1 MGDRRTVQ
9 TNPRNPPK
17 TLLKNLRPMS
27 RSMPSPIVPRPMSR
41 RISRSVVQKTPYL
54 MSVFCLY
61 LGFEIISPSRA
72 IVHTP
77 SPHLTR
83 DTRPIN
89 LPSAIA
95 LEFGVDIP
103 DSTRS
108 NPQNPRSST
117 PASAVSLA
125 PVGSIFNGGPNSL
138 VARAVGSA
146 EGTRRPDGGKN
157 PAYYGHQDPGNAK
170 WNLGSFSYQHAA
182 RSPEDADQ
190 RQLSRL
196 QTQDQM
202 LQQKAASQGL
212 QLTPEERMNG
222 LDLANQ
228 APLAALDRGGYI
240 DRLKE
245 ARDRGLRGQAA
256 ILVARVNSYR
266 EPSTNL
272 WDAPGLGNNEA
283 SIRHDQARRID
294 AVEDAMAI
302 AGR

>member
-1 MGDRRTVQ
+1 
-9 TNPRNPPK
+9 
-17 TLLKNLRPMS
+17 MS
-27 RSMPSPIVPRPMSR
+27 RQ
-41 RISRSVVQKTPYL
+41 ISRSVAQKTPYF
-54 MSVFCLY
+54 MSVICLY
-61 LGFEIISPSRA
+61 LGFEAISPPRA
-72 IVHTP
+72 IVQAP

-89 LPSAIA
+89 LPSSIA

-103 DSTRS
+103 NGKRSTDPFLTQP
-108 NPQNPRSST
+108 NPVPQAPSS
-117 PASAVSLA
+117 SL
-125 PVGSIFNGGPNSL
+125 VGSIFNGGPNSL

-170 WNLGSFSYQHAA
+170 WNLGSFSYQHSA

-202 LQQKAASQGL
+202 LQQKAANRGL
-212 QLTPEERMNG
+212 KLTPEERMNG

-240 DRLKE
+240 DRLRE

-283 SIRHDQARRID
+283 SIRHDQARRMD

-302 AGR
+302 ASR

>member
-17 TLLKNLRPMS
+17 TLLKNLRP
-27 RSMPSPIVPRPMSR
+27 
-41 RISRSVVQKTPYL
+41 YF
-54 MSVFCLY
+54 MSVICLY
-61 LGFEIISPSRA
+61 LGVEAILPPRA
-72 IVHTP
+72 RVQAP

-89 LPSAIA
+89 LPSSIA

-103 DSTRS
+103 KHPTEPFLTQP
-108 NPQNPRSST
+108 NPAPQAPSIN
-117 PASAVSLA
+117 LA
-125 PVGSIFNGGPNSL
+125 GIFNGGANSL

-157 PAYYGHQDPGNAK
+157 PAYYGHRDPGNAK

-202 LQQKAASQGL
+202 LQQKAANQGL
-212 QLTPEERMNG
+212 KLTPEERMNG

-283 SIRHDQARRID
+283 SIRHDQARRMD

>member
-1 MGDRRTVQ
+1 
-9 TNPRNPPK
+9 
-17 TLLKNLRPMS
+17 
-27 RSMPSPIVPRPMSR
+27 
-41 RISRSVVQKTPYL
+41 
-54 MSVFCLY
+54 MSVLCLY
-61 LGFEIISPSRA
+61 LGVEAISPPRA
-72 IVHTP
+72 IVQSP

-89 LPSAIA
+89 LPSSIA
-95 LEFGVDIP
+95 LEFGVDVP
-103 DSTRS
+103 KRSTTDPFLTQP
-108 NPQNPRSST
+108 NPVPQAPSG
-117 PASAVSLA
+117 SL
-125 PVGSIFNGGPNSL
+125 VGGIFNGGPNSL

-157 PAYYGHQDPGNAK
+157 PAYYGHRDPGNAK

-196 QTQDQM
+196 QNQDQM
-202 LQQKAASQGL
+202 LQQKATSQGL
-212 QLTPEERMNG
+212 KLTPEERMNG

-283 SIRHDQARRID
+283 SIRHDQARRMD
-294 AVEDAMAI
+294 AVEEAMAI
-302 AGR
+302 ASR

>member
-9 TNPRNPPK
+9 TNLRNPPK

-27 RSMPSPIVPRPMSR
+27 RQ
-41 RISRSVVQKTPYL
+41 ISRSVAQKTPYF

-61 LGFEIISPSRA
+61 LGFEAISPPRA
-72 IVHTP
+72 IVQAP

-89 LPSAIA
+89 LPSSIA

-108 NPQNPRSST
+108 NPNPRSLT
-117 PASAVSLA
+117 PPSAVSQA
-125 PVGSIFNGGPNSL
+125 PSSGLSSIFNGGPNSL

-146 EGTRRPDGGKN
+146 EGTRSPDGGKN

-212 QLTPEERMNG
+212 KLTPEERMNG

-283 SIRHDQARRID
+283 SIRHDQARRMD

-302 AGR
+302 VGR

>member
-1 MGDRRTVQ
+1 
-9 TNPRNPPK
+9 
-17 TLLKNLRPMS
+17 MS
-27 RSMPSPIVPRPMSR
+27 RTIR
-41 RISRSVVQKTPYL
+41 QKTPYF

-61 LGFEIISPSRA
+61 LGFEVISPPRA
-72 IVHTP
+72 IVQAP
-77 SPHLTR
+77 SLHLTR

-89 LPSAIA
+89 LPSSIA

-103 DSTRS
+103 NGKRPTDPFLTQP
-108 NPQNPRSST
+108 NAFPQVPSGGL
-117 PASAVSLA
+117 AS
-125 PVGSIFNGGPNSL
+125 GIFNGGANSL
-138 VARAVGSA
+138 VARSVGSA

-212 QLTPEERMNG
+212 KLTPEERMNG

-283 SIRHDQARRID
+283 SIRHDQARRMD

>member
-1 MGDRRTVQ
+1 MTQ
-9 TNPRNPPK
+9 TA
-17 TLLKNLRPMS
+17 
-27 RSMPSPIVPRPMSR
+27 
-41 RISRSVVQKTPYL
+41 PYL
-54 MSVFCLY
+54 MSIACLY
-61 LGFEIISPSRA
+61 LGIQAITPNTSTPAPS
-72 IVHTP
+72 P

-89 LPSAIA
+89 LPSPIA
-95 LEFGVDIP
+95 LEFGVDLTNP
-103 DSTRS
+103 DPLDSPKS
-108 NPQNPRSST
+108 PSKKPNFST
-117 PASAVSLA
+117 PLPSESQT
-125 PVGSIFNGGPNSL
+125 PTIGIFKGGPNSL

-157 PAYYGHQDPGNAK
+157 PAYYGHKDPGNAK

-190 RQLSRL
+190 RQLQRL
-196 QTQDQM
+196 QLQDQM
-202 LQQKAASQGL
+202 LQQKAAAQGL
-212 QLTPEERMNG
+212 QLTLEERMNG

-245 ARDRGLRGQAA
+245 ARDRGLRGSDA

-283 SIRHDQARRID
+283 SIRHDQARRMD
-294 AVEDAMAI
+294 AVGDAMAI

>member
-1 MGDRRTVQ
+1 MNRFR
-9 TNPRNPPK
+9 K
-17 TLLKNLRPMS
+17 
-27 RSMPSPIVPRPMSR
+27 
-41 RISRSVVQKTPYL
+41 YL
-54 MSVFCLY
+54 MAG
-61 LGFEIISPSRA
+61 LGLTIAIPSSFPILFSPLSSSA
-72 IVHTP
+72 TQNSIQ
-77 SPHLTR
+77 SSAQSHLAR
-83 DTRPIN
+83 DTRPVN

-95 LEFGVDIP
+95 LEFGVDSP
-103 DSTRS
+103 TQKPSTVP
-108 NPQNPRSST
+108 NPSLNPNLN
-117 PASAVSLA
+117 PNLAAVPL
-125 PVGSIFNGGPNSL
+125 PEGGIFEGGPNSL

-157 PAYYGHQDPGNAK
+157 PAYYGHRDPGNAK

-190 RQLSRL
+190 RQLNRL

-202 LQQKAASQGL
+202 LQQKAAAQGL
-212 QLTPEERMNG
+212 TLTLEERMNG

-245 ARDRGLRGQAA
+245 ARDRGLRGDEA

-283 SIRHDQARRID
+283 DIRHDQARRMD
-294 AVEDAMAI
+294 AVRDALTI
-302 AGR
+302 AAR

>member
-1 MGDRRTVQ
+1 
-9 TNPRNPPK
+9 
-17 TLLKNLRPMS
+17 MS
-27 RSMPSPIVPRPMSR
+27 RA
-41 RISRSVVQKTPYL
+41 ISRAIRQKTSYF
-54 MSVFCLY
+54 MAVICLY
-61 LGFEIISPSRA
+61 LGFEVISPPRA
-72 IVHTP
+72 IVQTP

-89 LPSAIA
+89 LPSSIA

-103 DSTRS
+103 ES
-108 NPQNPRSST
+108 NPLKPQGLT
-117 PASAVSLA
+117 PPSAVSQA
-125 PVGSIFNGGPNSL
+125 SSVGPASGIFNGGPNSL

-157 PAYYGHQDPGNAK
+157 PAYYGHKDPGNAK

-283 SIRHDQARRID
+283 SIRHDQARRMD

>member
-1 MGDRRTVQ
+1 
-9 TNPRNPPK
+9 
-17 TLLKNLRPMS
+17 MS
-27 RSMPSPIVPRPMSR
+27 RPMSR
-41 RISRSVVQKTPYL
+41 RISRAVVQKTPYF

-61 LGFEIISPSRA
+61 LGFEIISPLRA
-72 IVHTP
+72 IVQTP

-83 DTRPIN
+83 DTRPSN
-89 LPSAIA
+89 LPSSIA

-103 DSTRS
+103 ESKPRK
-108 NPQNPRSST
+108 PQGLTLPNAVSQTPSVG
-117 PASAVSLA
+117 PAS
-125 PVGSIFNGGPNSL
+125 GIFNGGANSL

-212 QLTPEERMNG
+212 KLTPEERMNG

-283 SIRHDQARRID
+283 SIRHDQARRMD

>member
-1 MGDRRTVQ
+1 
-9 TNPRNPPK
+9 
-17 TLLKNLRPMS
+17 MS
-27 RSMPSPIVPRPMSR
+27 RKIR
-41 RISRSVVQKTPYL
+41 QKTPYV
-54 MSVFCLY
+54 MSVICLY
-61 LGFEIISPSRA
+61 LGFEVISPPRA
-72 IVHTP
+72 IVQTP

-89 LPSAIA
+89 LPSSIA
-95 LEFGVDIP
+95 LEFGVDSP
-103 DSTRS
+103 EPTRS
-108 NPQNPRSST
+108 HPKGAIQIIPVPQAPPLNPPNPSSG
-117 PASAVSLA
+117 SLA
-125 PVGSIFNGGPNSL
+125 SGIFSGGPNSL

-196 QTQDQM
+196 QTQDKM
-202 LQQKAASQGL
+202 LQKKAARQGL
-212 QLTPEERMNG
+212 KLTPEERMNG

-283 SIRHDQARRID
+283 SIRHDQARRMD